1 MTNSE
6 ILSIAMEQ
14 SAVDCNCKKED
25 FTGKENMV
33 VISQKNLGARKY
45 LSLPFQCSL
54 VSYGGNMVASVKEGL
69 EQPVRE
75 FMNRYPVAH
84 CFETP
89 NLYALNERL
98 EKEGL
103 KICFMAEYFLP
114 DLQLL
119 RPQPCRYPTRV
130 LLPEEFQDCYLP
142 QWGNALCGARKELD
156 VLAVAAY
163 DGDNMI
169 GMAGCSADC
178 EKMWQIGIDVLPEY
192 RRQGI
197 GVSLTSKLAMETLK
211 RGKVPFYCA
220 AWSNL
225 PSVRNAIKSGFRPAW
240 VEMTARDCE
249 AIDRLNGKSG
259 NR

>member
-103 KICFMAEYFLP
+103 KICFMAEYF
-114 DLQLL
+114 
-119 RPQPCRYPTRV
+119 
-130 LLPEEFQDCYLP
+130 F
-142 QWGNALCGARKELD
+142 
-156 VLAVAAY
+156 
-163 DGDNMI
+163 
-169 GMAGCSADC
+169 AGCSVAPSPALSLSYQNAFAGRISGLLSPTVGEC
-178 EKMWQIGIDVLPEY
+178 FV
-192 RRQGI
+192 RRQK
-197 GVSLTSKLAMETLK
+197 GVGRSG
-211 RGKVPFYCA
+211 RG
-220 AWSNL
+220 
-225 PSVRNAIKSGFRPAW
+225 
-240 VEMTARDCE
+240 
-249 AIDRLNGKSG
+249 RL
-259 NR
+259 